1 MPLDQI
7 DVDSWDDASEKKES
21 DMSFLDHLEELRWH
35 IIRSLI
41 AVIACMIAAFFAKDF
56 IFNTVIFGPKNADFI
71 TYRAMC
77 GLADWLQ
84 MPSLCAAPPKFDLS
98 VRALGEKFN
107 IHLQASFFIGLIV
120 SIPYIF
126 WEIWRFISP
135 GLYEKEQKAVRGIV
149 FICSLLFFTGVL
161 FGYYV
166 IAPFAISFLAGYDLG
181 DIQEMPTI
189 ASYVDYMV
197 MFTLPMGMVFEL
209 PIVIYFMSKMGIVTP
224 TAMREGRRYA
234 IVLILLIAGI
244 ITPTPDI
251 VTQLLVA
258 TPLYFLYELSIGI
271 SGRVL
276 KQQRQDAA
284 MS

>member
-1 MPLDQI
+1 MPLDQM
-7 DVDSWDDASEKKES
+7 DVDNWEGNPEKKET
-21 DMSFLDHLEELRWH
+21 DMSFLDHIEELRWH
-35 IIRSLI
+35 VIRSLI
-41 AVIACMIAAFFAKDF
+41 AVVVCMIGAFLAKDF
-56 IFNTVIFGPKNADFI
+56 IFNTVIFGPKNPDFV

-77 GLADWLQ
+77 NLANWFN

-126 WEIWRFISP
+126 WEIWKFVSP
-135 GLYEKEQKAVRGIV
+135 GLYEKEQKAIRGIV
-149 FICSLLFFTGVL
+149 FICSMLFFAGIL

-181 DIQEMPTI
+181 DIQELPTI
-189 ASYVDYMV
+189 GSYVDYMI
-197 MFTLPMGMVFEL
+197 MFTLPMGIVFEL

-224 TAMREGRRYA
+224 TIMREGRRYA
-234 IVLILLIAGI
+234 IVLILIIAGI

-258 TPLYFLYELSIGI
+258 IPLYFLYEVSIAI
-271 SGRVL
+271 SGRVV
-276 KQQRQDAA
+276 KQKLAA
-284 MS
+284 SLQ

>member
-1 MPLDQI
+1 MPLDQM
-7 DVDSWDDASEKKES
+7 DVDNWEGNPEKKETE
-21 DMSFLDHLEELRWH
+21 MSFLDHIEELRWH
-35 IIRSLI
+35 VIRSLI
-41 AVIACMIAAFFAKDF
+41 AVVVCMIGAFLAKDF
-56 IFNTVIFGPKNADFI
+56 IFNTVIFGPKNPDFV

-77 GLADWLQ
+77 NLANWFN
-84 MPSLCAAPPKFDLS
+84 MPSLCATPPKFDLS

-126 WEIWRFISP
+126 WEIWRFVSP
-135 GLYEKEQKAVRGIV
+135 GLYEKEQKAIRGIV
-149 FICSLLFFTGVL
+149 FICSLLFFTGIL

-181 DIQEMPTI
+181 EIQELPTI
-189 ASYVDYMV
+189 GSYVDYMI
-197 MFTLPMGMVFEL
+197 MFTLPMGIVFEL

-224 TAMREGRRYA
+224 TIMREGRRYA
-234 IVLILLIAGI
+234 IVLILIIAGI

-258 TPLYFLYELSIGI
+258 IPLYFLYEVSIAI
-271 SGRVL
+271 SGRVV
-276 KQQRQDAA
+276 KQKLAA
-284 MS
+284 Q

>member
-1 MPLDQI
+1 
-7 DVDSWDDASEKKES
+7 
-21 DMSFLDHLEELRWH
+21 
-35 IIRSLI
+35 
-41 AVIACMIAAFFAKDF
+41 
-56 IFNTVIFGPKNADFI
+56 
-71 TYRAMC
+71 
-77 GLADWLQ
+77 
-84 MPSLCAAPPKFDLS
+84 
-98 VRALGEKFN
+98 
-107 IHLQASFFIGLIV
+107 
-120 SIPYIF
+120 
-126 WEIWRFISP
+126 
-135 GLYEKEQKAVRGIV
+135 
-149 FICSLLFFTGVL
+149 
-161 FGYYV
+161 V